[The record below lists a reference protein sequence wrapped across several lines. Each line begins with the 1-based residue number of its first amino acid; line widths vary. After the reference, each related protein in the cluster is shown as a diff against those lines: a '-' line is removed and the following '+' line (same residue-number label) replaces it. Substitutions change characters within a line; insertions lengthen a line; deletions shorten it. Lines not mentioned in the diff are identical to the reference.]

1 MADVQDVLIW
11 SGSEWLSLEGPQG
24 QAGQSATVD
33 VGTTTTGAAG
43 SDAKVE
49 NVGSTAEAIFNF
61 TIPTGSEGPAGEAGT
76 QQVGTV
82 ETNQLSP
89 GSDNTVVINNGGSA
103 TAAVWNYTFGL
114 AAGAKGEDG
123 KDGQDGTGIQIKGQL
138 QVGGNPVEGPPTAD
152 NTQHIGDW
160 ADDGPGDAYLDA
172 SGDLWVWE
180 SQYNYADVG
189 SIQGP
194 PGEDGEDGQPGNA
207 ATVSATASANQ
218 VACDQPATAVV
229 TNNGDANAAQ
239 FAFAFNLPQGCDG
252 EKGEDGTPG
261 QNNEV
266 YVQSGTPTAK
276 APGALWLATT

>member
-1 MADVQDVLIW
+1 MAEVNDVLIW

-43 SDAKVE
+43 SDAEVV

-61 TIPTGSEGPAGEAGT
+61 TIPTGAKGPDGEAGT

-82 ETNQLSP
+82 TTNQLAP
-89 GSDNTVVINNGGSA
+89 GSDATVVINNGGDA

-123 KDGQDGTGIQIKGQL
+123 EDGKDGTGVNILGEKDEEADL
-138 QVGGNPVEGPPTAD
+138 PDSGN
-152 NTQHIGDW
+152 
-160 ADDGPGDAYLDA
+160 PGDAWLIN
-172 SGDLWVWE
+172 GDLWVWDAE
-180 SQYNYADVG
+180 NSQWIDVG

-218 VACDQPATAVV
+218 VECDQSAAVVV

-239 FAFAFNLPQGCDG
+239 FAFAFDLPQGCDG
-252 EKGEDGTPG
+252 EKGEDGKPG
-261 QNNEV
+261 DNAEV
-266 YVQSGTPTAK
+266 YVQSGTPAAK
-276 APGALWLATT
+276 APGALWLVTSSPAS